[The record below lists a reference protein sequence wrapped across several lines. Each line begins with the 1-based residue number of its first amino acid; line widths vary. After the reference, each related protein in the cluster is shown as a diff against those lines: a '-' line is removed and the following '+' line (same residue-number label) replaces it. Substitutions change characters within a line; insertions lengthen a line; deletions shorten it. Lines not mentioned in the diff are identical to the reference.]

1 LVAKASKS
9 KAKAPE
15 TAAEDRAAESSAVE
29 SADDSADDS
38 ALAALSYEA
47 AFAQFEEIL
56 QKLENDDLPL
66 DESLTL
72 YEDGVA
78 LVSHCTQ
85 LLDSATLRVQQWQ
98 DGDSITDFDSW
109 QEG

>member
-1 LVAKASKS
+1 MAKTSKRTV
-9 KAKAPE
+9 KTTEA
-15 TAAEDRAAESSAVE
+15 TAESSDADLIAVE
-29 SADDSADDS
+29 PAGNAE
-38 ALAALSYEA
+38 LASLSYEA

-56 QKLENDDLPL
+56 QKLESDDLPL

-72 YEDGVA
+72 YENGVA

-98 DGDSITDFDSW
+98 DGENIADVDSW